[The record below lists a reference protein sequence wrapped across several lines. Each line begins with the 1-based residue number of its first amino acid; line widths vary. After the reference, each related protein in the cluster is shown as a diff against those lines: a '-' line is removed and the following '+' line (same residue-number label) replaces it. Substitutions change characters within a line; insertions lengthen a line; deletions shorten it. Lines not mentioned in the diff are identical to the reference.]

1 MSTTDKNPTICIIE
15 DSPEDRE
22 MFRRYLLQDSEY
34 SFHLYECDTGE
45 QGLELCQRI
54 QPDCIL
60 LDYNLPDI
68 NGIEFLDE
76 LTDND
81 GSMRFPVIMLT
92 GLGDEEVAL
101 LAMKRGAQDYL
112 VKGEMTAGNLFRAI
126 HNAIQ
131 RNAMRQQMEQQSYI
145 LEQKNQEIQ
154 AFAYALAH
162 DLRAPLRAISG
173 FAQIVAED
181 YGKVLD
187 EEGNRYVRHIVRSTV
202 QMDQLIND
210 LLSYT
215 RIEHGKTRHK
225 PVALSFLLPQIV
237 EGMAERITEMQGSVQ
252 VAETLPVVYGDP
264 TLINQIFVNLLNNA
278 LKYHRTDV
286 SPQVTIDATEQGH
299 DATVRIRDNGI
310 GIAERH
316 YEKIFTIFQRLHSDD
331 EYAGT
336 GIGLA
341 IVKKAVELQGGEIWV
356 ESVVGVGSTF
366 FVKLPLY
373 VT

>member
-1 MSTTDKNPTICIIE
+1 
-15 DSPEDRE
+15 

-34 SFHLYECDTGE
+34 SYHLYECETGE

-60 LDYNLPDI
+60 LDYNLPDL

-76 LTDND
+76 LTDDD
-81 GSMRFPVIMLT
+81 GAMRFPVIMLT
-92 GLGDEEVAL
+92 GLGDEEIAL

-112 VKGEMTAGNLFRAI
+112 VKNEMTAGNLFRAI

-131 RNAMRQQMEQQSYI
+131 RNAMRQQMEQQSFI
-145 LEQKNQEIQ
+145 LEQKNQELQ

-187 EEGNRYVRHIVRSTV
+187 DEGNRFVQRIVRSTV

-215 RIEHGKTRHK
+215 RIEHGTVRHK
-225 PVALSFLLPQIV
+225 PVALSFLLSQIV
-237 EGMAERITEMQGSVQ
+237 EGLTERIAEVHGSVQ
-252 VAETLPVVYGDP
+252 VADELPVVYGDP
-264 TLINQIFVNLLNNA
+264 TLINQIFMNLLSNA
-278 LKYHRTDV
+278 LKYHRPDV
-286 SPQVTIDATEQGH
+286 PPQVSIDAIEVTEQWH
-299 DATVRIRDNGI
+299 HAIVYIRDNGI

-316 YEKIFTIFQRLHSDD
+316 YEKIFTIFQRLHSED
-331 EYAGT
+331 EYTGT

-341 IVKKAVELQGGEIWV
+341 IVKKAAELQDGAVWV
-356 ESVVGVGSTF
+356 ESVLGEGSTF
-366 FVKLPLY
+366 AVKLPLY

>member
-1 MSTTDKNPTICIIE
+1 MSTTGKNPTICIIE

-22 MFRRYLLQDSEY
+22 MFRRYLSQDAEY
-34 SFHLYECDTGE
+34 NYRIEECETGE
-45 QGLELCQRI
+45 QGLALCTRI

-76 LTDND
+76 LTDGD
-81 GSMRFPVIMLT
+81 GVMRFPVIMLT
-92 GLGDEEVAL
+92 GLGDEEIAF

-112 VKGEMTAGNLFRAI
+112 VKSEMTAGNLFRAI

-131 RNAMRQQMEQQSYI
+131 RNTMRQQMEQQSQI
-145 LEQKNQEIQ
+145 LEQKNQELQ

-181 YGKVLD
+181 YGNVLD
-187 EEGNRYVRHIVRSTV
+187 DEGNHYVQRIVRSTV

-215 RIEHGKTRHK
+215 RIEHGAVRHK
-225 PVALSFLLPQIV
+225 PVALSFLLPQLV
-237 EGMAERITEMQGSVQ
+237 EGLTERIAEVAGSIQ
-252 VAETLPVVYGDP
+252 LIGELPTVYGDS
-264 TLINQIFVNLLNNA
+264 TLVNQIFVNLLSNA
-278 LKYHRTDV
+278 LKYHRSGV
-286 SPQVTIDATEQGH
+286 PPHVTIEGTEQGRF
-299 DATVRIRDNGI
+299 AIVRIHDNGI

-316 YEKIFTIFQRLHSDD
+316 YIKIFTMFQRLHSED
-331 EYAGT
+331 EYTGT

-341 IVKKAVELQGGEIWV
+341 IVKKAAELQNGEVWV
-356 ESVVGVGSTF
+356 ESVMGEGSTF